1 MQARETGGNL
11 GQVPP
16 LNLNSQIGNKLNDSK
31 NFKSVHS
38 VNMSTSIIATSGKK
52 PYGIDFTFNT
62 IKDVKKV

>member
-1 MQARETGGNL
+1 M
-11 GQVPP
+11 PP